1 MVNVKC
7 FIRQE
12 HAFIIIPA
20 YERDVHTLL
29 DSMLLHVCVCRPKRH
44 AFYAQQR
51 VFYDIKKKNKKKLLT
66 DFDGHDDWI
75 AVFLRM
81 RRTYRKFWN
90 IVRGVSLS

>member
-12 HAFIIIPA
+12 HAFITA

-29 DSMLLHVCVCRPKRH
+29 DSMLHVCVCLSKRR

-51 VFYDIKKKNKKKLLT
+51 IFYGIKKKKKKKLLR

-75 AVFLRM
+75 AAFLRM
-81 RRTYRKFWN
+81 HRTYRKFWN
-90 IVRGVSLS
+90 IVRGVFLS